1 MQEKKNVLYII
12 YVTRSE
18 KIKIFIKKSGKV
30 GEKFVKN
37 ILNLY
42 FFCYKIIKEALF
54 SVREAM
60 KKISLILTSLVCI
73 TAAFGLASCN
83 DGGGGDPSIYNILFI
98 TSLMK
103 KMIITELLILIVK
116 DKKEAISYLM

>member
-1 MQEKKNVLYII
+1 M
-12 YVTRSE
+12 
-18 KIKIFIKKSGKV
+18 
-30 GEKFVKN
+30 KN
-37 ILNLY
+37 IVNLY
-42 FFCYKIIKEALF
+42 FFYYNFIKEALF

-60 KKISLILTSLVCI
+60 K
-73 TAAFGLASCN
+73 
-83 DGGGGDPSIYNILFI
+83 LFI